1 MIFGD
6 KSSSWNKIINAQS
19 IKSEF
24 HVISDFNRK
33 PNYCSSM
40 YVVINV
46 HDQFKQYFDAFFFV
60 LLFYDHY
67 ITIINSMFLILY
79 DLYKKKKKNFRNKQ
93 KKKYVE
99 IVKIEYKIK
108 VISSVYHIATNYRIL
123 NLLLIFNLFVKE
135 EFYKN

>member
-33 PNYCSSM
+33 PNYRSSM

-60 LLFYDHY
+60 LLFYDDY

-79 DLYKKKKKNFRNKQ
+79 DLYKKKKKILEIN
-93 KKKYVE
+93 KKK
-99 IVKIEYKIK
+99 
-108 VISSVYHIATNYRIL
+108 SMLRS
-123 NLLLIFNLFVKE
+123 
-135 EFYKN
+135 

>member
-60 LLFYDHY
+60 LLFYDC
-67 ITIINSMFLILY
+67 ITIINSMFLILCKICRR
-79 DLYKKKKKNFRNKQ
+79 KKKKFLEIN

-99 IVKIEYKIK
+99 IIKIEYKIK
-108 VISSVYHIATNYRIL
+108 VISSICHIATNYRIL
-123 NLLLIFNLFVKE
+123 NLLLIFNLFVKKE

>member
-6 KSSSWNKIINAQS
+6 KESSSWNKIINAQS

-60 LLFYDHY
+60 LLFYDC
-67 ITIINSMFLILY
+67 ITIINSMFLILCKICRR
-79 DLYKKKKKNFRNKQ
+79 KKKKIFRNKQ
-93 KKKYVE
+93 KKVRRDHKNRIQNKSYIKYMSYCNKLSYFE
-99 IVKIEYKIK
+99 F
-108 VISSVYHIATNYRIL
+108 VINI
-123 NLLLIFNLFVKE
+123 
-135 EFYKN
+135 

>member
-60 LLFYDHY
+60 LLFYDDY

>member
-60 LLFYDHY
+60 LLFYDC
-67 ITIINSMFLILY
+67 ITIINSMFLILC
-79 DLYKKKKKNFRNKQ
+79 KICRRKKKKNFRNKQ
-93 KKKYVE
+93 KKVRRDHKNRIQNKSYIKYMSYCNKLSYFE
-99 IVKIEYKIK
+99 F
-108 VISSVYHIATNYRIL
+108 VINI
-123 NLLLIFNLFVKE
+123 
-135 EFYKN
+135 

>member
-60 LLFYDHY
+60 LLFYDC
-67 ITIINSMFLILY
+67 ITIINSMFLILCKICRR
-79 DLYKKKKKNFRNKQ
+79 KKKKIFRNKQ
-93 KKKYVE
+93 KKVRRDHKNRIQNKSYMSYCNKLSYFE
-99 IVKIEYKIK
+99 F
-108 VISSVYHIATNYRIL
+108 VINI
-123 NLLLIFNLFVKE
+123 
-135 EFYKN
+135 

>member
-60 LLFYDHY
+60 LLFYDC
-67 ITIINSMFLILY
+67 ITIINLMFLILC
-79 DLYKKKKKNFRNKQ
+79 KICRRKKKKNFRNKQ
-93 KKKYVE
+93 KKVRRDHKNRIQNKSYIKYMSYCNKLSYFE
-99 IVKIEYKIK
+99 F
-108 VISSVYHIATNYRIL
+108 VINI
-123 NLLLIFNLFVKE
+123 
-135 EFYKN
+135 

>member
-60 LLFYDHY
+60 LLFYDC
-67 ITIINSMFLILY
+67 ITIINSMFLILCKICRR
-79 DLYKKKKKNFRNKQ
+79 KKKKIFRNKQ
-93 KKKYVE
+93 KKVRRDHKNRIQNKSYIKYMSYCNKLSYFE
-99 IVKIEYKIK
+99 F
-108 VISSVYHIATNYRIL
+108 VINI
-123 NLLLIFNLFVKE
+123 
-135 EFYKN
+135 

>member
-60 LLFYDHY
+60 LLFYDDY

-79 DLYKKKKKNFRNKQ
+79 DLYKKKKKILEIN